1 MSSIICIDA
10 SNSSRVYFNFLSL
23 QVVQKIPLGRLL
35 LETDAPWCD
44 IRRTHAGYRFVKT
57 HHTYRKHNSW
67 DESYMVKGRN
77 EPANLVQVL
86 EVVSA
91 VKGVSE
97 EELAEITYQNSID
110 LFSLPI

>member
-1 MSSIICIDA
+1 
-10 SNSSRVYFNFLSL
+10 
-23 QVVQKIPLGRLL
+23 
-35 LETDAPWCD
+35 
-44 IRRTHAGYRFVKT
+44 
-57 HHTYRKHNSW
+57 
-67 DESYMVKGRN
+67 MVKGRN

-91 VKGVSE
+91 VKGISE